1 MCVVGVTFSVL
12 ERAICHGSQEEI
24 AEDSA
29 RELASSRDVAT

>member
-24 AEDSA
+24 AEDI
-29 RELASSRDVAT
+29 EFIFPVP